1 MSSEV
6 GAGCGERLETI
17 DVGARNFEKWAIS
30 SALTELKAG
39 MELCAL
45 RSETAAV
52 RANLREA
59 SMISALR
66 LAKKK
71 SDQDNEANSGMT
83 RSCGGNKV
91 RAESCSVVEGRAQY
105 CSFLG
110 ANYLDTIDR
119 APSIVS

>member
-1 MSSEV
+1 
-6 GAGCGERLETI
+6 
-17 DVGARNFEKWAIS
+17 
-30 SALTELKAG
+30 

-91 RAESCSVVEGRAQY
+91 RAESSPAQLSKVVLNIAH
-105 CSFLG
+105 SL
-110 ANYLDTIDR
+110 APTI
-119 APSIVS
+119 